1 MMDGINAGGQTSA
14 PKAAWYET
22 IKPAVASTL
31 TLAVTGAI
39 YGAVSGAV
47 QDATSA
53 LLKASPPSK
62 SGADLNAGALPL
74 AALVVSG
81 LAGGVCGWN
90 AGKMAY
96 DRINEKDWL
105 GDWGRRA
112 RGCASWS
119 RPGWEAVRRRPYS
132 WGPRLP
138 RCTPWGGSADYSEND
153 EARDRAAGMVGAVTG
168 TVVQIGLTQLAKFLY
183 LDGMAKAPERETS
196 ALTGK
201 AFAKS
206 VGLDAGG
213 QALKSMLRAG
223 VLLGIKDARLAFG
236 AVLEPTFRH
245 AMGGATAGL
254 ADALWTLVSYRCDPK
269 FRAEPGARVEAR
281 SAEKAL
287 VEHFAAFRMAR

>member
-62 SGADLNAGALPL
+62 SGADLNAARCRSRPWWCP
-74 AALVVSG
+74 AWRAE
-81 LAGGVCGWN
+81 CGWN

-105 GDWGRRA
+105 GDWGQAGGMRVLVA
-112 RGCASWS
+112 A
-119 RPGWEAVRRRPYS
+119 GWEAVRRRPYS

-138 RCTPWGGSADYSEND
+138 RCTPWGRLG
-153 EARDRAAGMVGAVTG
+153 R
-168 TVVQIGLTQLAKFLY
+168 LF
-183 LDGMAKAPERETS
+183 
-196 ALTGK
+196 GK
-201 AFAKS
+201 
-206 VGLDAGG
+206 
-213 QALKSMLRAG
+213 R
-223 VLLGIKDARLAFG
+223 
-236 AVLEPTFRH
+236 
-245 AMGGATAGL
+245 
-254 ADALWTLVSYRCDPK
+254 
-269 FRAEPGARVEAR
+269 
-281 SAEKAL
+281 
-287 VEHFAAFRMAR
+287 

>member
-112 RGCASWS
+112 RDA
-119 RPGWEAVRRRPYS
+119 RPGRGRGGRRYGGGRIHGDRDCLAVRR
-132 WGPRLP
+132 G
-138 RCTPWGGSADYSEND
+138 
-153 EARDRAAGMVGAVTG
+153 EARPTIRKTMRRG
-168 TVVQIGLTQLAKFLY
+168 T
-183 LDGMAKAPERETS
+183 
-196 ALTGK
+196 ALPAWSG
-201 AFAKS
+201 
-206 VGLDAGG
+206 
-213 QALKSMLRAG
+213 R
-223 VLLGIKDARLAFG
+223 
-236 AVLEPTFRH
+236 
-245 AMGGATAGL
+245 
-254 ADALWTLVSYRCDPK
+254 
-269 FRAEPGARVEAR
+269 
-281 SAEKAL
+281 
-287 VEHFAAFRMAR
+287 

>member
-112 RGCASWS
+112 GDA
-119 RPGWEAVRRRPYS
+119 RPGRGRGGGGTAAAVFMGTAIASLYAV
-132 WGPRLP
+132 GRLG
-138 RCTPWGGSADYSEND
+138 R
-153 EARDRAAGMVGAVTG
+153 
-168 TVVQIGLTQLAKFLY
+168 LF
-183 LDGMAKAPERETS
+183 
-196 ALTGK
+196 GK
-201 AFAKS
+201 
-206 VGLDAGG
+206 
-213 QALKSMLRAG
+213 R
-223 VLLGIKDARLAFG
+223 
-236 AVLEPTFRH
+236 
-245 AMGGATAGL
+245 
-254 ADALWTLVSYRCDPK
+254 
-269 FRAEPGARVEAR
+269 
-281 SAEKAL
+281 
-287 VEHFAAFRMAR
+287 

>member
-62 SGADLNAGALPL
+62 SGADLNAAP
-74 AALVVSG
+74 AARG
-81 LAGGVCGWN
+81 LGGVRPGGRSVRWN

-105 GDWGRRA
+105 GDWGQA
-112 RGCASWS
+112 GRGCASWS

-132 WGPRLP
+132 WDRDCLAVRRG
-138 RCTPWGGSADYSEND
+138 
-153 EARDRAAGMVGAVTG
+153 EARPTIRKTMRRG
-168 TVVQIGLTQLAKFLY
+168 T
-183 LDGMAKAPERETS
+183 
-196 ALTGK
+196 ALPAWSG
-201 AFAKS
+201 
-206 VGLDAGG
+206 
-213 QALKSMLRAG
+213 R
-223 VLLGIKDARLAFG
+223 
-236 AVLEPTFRH
+236 
-245 AMGGATAGL
+245 
-254 ADALWTLVSYRCDPK
+254 
-269 FRAEPGARVEAR
+269 
-281 SAEKAL
+281 
-287 VEHFAAFRMAR
+287 